1 MASGA
6 TEPDLAYL
14 VTSGRISGTA
24 HRIEIWFATNE
35 QTAYFLAGDGDRS
48 DWVRNIM
55 VSADVVLQIG
65 DRKRPSRA
73 RVLSA
78 GSEEDATARKLLV
91 EKYTVR
97 GEANL
102 SDWGSRAIAVA
113 VDWPD

>member
-1 MASGA
+1 MASDA

-24 HRIEIWFATNE
+24 HGIEIWFATNE
-35 QTAYFLAGDGDRS
+35 QTAYFLAADGDRS

-55 VSADVVLQIG
+55 VSADVLLQIG

-102 SDWGSRAIAVA
+102 SDWGSRALAVA